1 VRRRARP
8 LLTRIKALAVYYLF
22 VRSNVP
28 FGLLGLQGAF
38 THQDFAGHKG
48 TIRAGDVQVNLI
60 SLIAAAAMIHHSLIG
75 L

>member
-1 VRRRARP
+1 VRRRRARP

-28 FGLLGLQGAF
+28 LLLELQGAF